1 MAVTAWVEGNSLW
14 KRAGLGKGVEWEG
27 CSDRLGTEQECG
39 AVEQG
44 VGVSIGRGRGVVEK
58 G

>member
-1 MAVTAWVEGNSLW
+1 MG
-14 KRAGLGKGVEWEG
+14 G
-27 CSDRLGTEQECG
+27 CSDRLGTEKECG

-44 VGVSIGRGRGVVEK
+44 VGVSIGRGRDVVEK